1 MRITAEGSTALI
13 IDIQKNLFPLIHE
26 NKLLL
31 KNVNILIAGLKAL
44 KIPLMVTRQY
54 PKGLGDTVDGLRDGL
69 MDIACIDKITFGC
82 CDEPSFMENLKRIDK
97 RFVIIC
103 GIEAHIC
110 VMQTVTGLI
119 EAGYQPVVV
128 EDCIS
133 SRRAYDKASA
143 VERMRQEGAVITTYE
158 SLLYELCRY
167 AGTNEFK
174 EILKLI
180 REG

>member
-1 MRITAEGSTALI
+1 VL
-13 IDIQKNLFPLIHE
+13 
-26 NKLLL
+26 
-31 KNVNILIAGLKAL
+31 
-44 KIPLMVTRQY
+44 
-54 PKGLGDTVDGLRDGL
+54 
-69 MDIACIDKITFGC
+69 
-82 CDEPSFMENLKRIDK
+82 
-97 RFVIIC
+97 
-103 GIEAHIC
+103 
-110 VMQTVTGLI
+110 QTVTGLI